1 MTIEEELAGLSAKV
15 DEYHRQEMVK
25 SSQDKYSK
33 LGFILWAFS
42 FATMSFTVA
51 IPTLGN
57 VSMAIIF
64 FIAGVVS
71 LLYSARFKAK

>member
-1 MTIEEELAGLSAKV
+1 MTIEEELARLNSKM
-15 DEYHRQEMVK
+15 DENHQQNIGRINR
-25 SSQDKYSK
+25 DKYIH